1 MKRIRILDYLL
12 LLHLFELPE
21 EKMDWWARLTFIG
34 SIILFG
40 FSMVFTLM
48 LFDVPTQSVL
58 SRIAGAS
65 AQVGHLGLL
74 ATISYFVAS
83 ILSFLVAS
91 IQDSDTRARLLWL
104 ATLILLLG
112 SIILVFTLLTIYTRS
127 L

>member
-40 FSMVFTLM
+40 FSLVFTLM
-48 LFDVPTQSVL
+48 LFDVPTQSML
-58 SRIAGAS
+58 SRIAQAS

-74 ATISYFVAS
+74 AAISYFVAS

-91 IQDSDTRARLLWL
+91 IQDGDTRARLLWL